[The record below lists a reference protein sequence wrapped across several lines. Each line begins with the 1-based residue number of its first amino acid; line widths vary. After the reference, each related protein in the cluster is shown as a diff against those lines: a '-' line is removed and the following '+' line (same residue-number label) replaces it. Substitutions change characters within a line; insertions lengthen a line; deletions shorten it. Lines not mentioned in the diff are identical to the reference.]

1 MSVMR
6 FHVPGPLGPMAV
18 ELAAR
23 GALVR
28 LSWRAH
34 ESGPPETEPAP
45 VGHPVAAALAA
56 YFAGDLDAL
65 TALPAAPEGTP
76 FQQRVWAA
84 LREIPAG
91 RTWSYQQLA
100 ERVGSVARAVG
111 SANGA
116 NPVGIVI
123 PCHRV
128 IGADG
133 GLVGYA
139 GGLEAKRWLLR
150 HEGAL
155 LL

>member
-1 MSVMR
+1 MVSTR
-6 FHVPGPLGPMAV
+6 FQVPGPLGPLEV
-18 ELAAR
+18 ELDAH
-23 GALVR
+23 GALLR
-28 LSWRAH
+28 LSFHALEA
-34 ESGPPETEPAP
+34 ESLGPNRP
-45 VGHPVAAALAA
+45 VPGHPVAEALAA

-65 TALPAAPEGTP
+65 TSLPVAPSGTP
-76 FQQRVWAA
+76 FQRSVWAA
-84 LREIPAG
+84 LREIPPG
-91 RTWSYQQLA
+91 RTWSYAQLA

-111 SANGA
+111 AANGA

-133 GLVGYA
+133 ALVGYA

>member
-1 MSVMR
+1 V
-6 FHVPGPLGPMAV
+6 
-18 ELAAR
+18 R
-23 GALVR
+23 GALD
-28 LSWRAH
+28 
-34 ESGPPETEPAP
+34 
-45 VGHPVAAALAA
+45 A
-56 YFAGDLDAL
+56 YFAGALDAL
-65 TALPAAPEGTP
+65 SGLAVAPAGTP

-91 RTWSYQQLA
+91 RTWSYAQLA

-111 SANGA
+111 AANGA
-116 NPVGIVI
+116 NLVGIVI

-150 HEGAL
+150 HEGGL

>member
-1 MSVMR
+1 MAATR
-6 FHVPGPLGPMAV
+6 FHVPGPLGPMTV
-18 ELAAR
+18 ELDAQ

-28 LSWRAH
+28 LSWRAD
-34 ESGPPETEPAP
+34 EAGAPDAGPAP
-45 VGHPVAAALAA
+45 PGHPVSIVLAA

-65 TALPAAPEGTP
+65 TALPAAPAGTP

-84 LREIPAG
+84 LREIPPG

-111 SANGA
+111 AANGA

-139 GGLEAKRWLLR
+139 GGLDAKRWLLR